1 MTWMRAASSNCMPRV
16 GYAVV
21 DVETTGFRP
30 GDDRIVEIAV
40 ITADLY
46 REPIR
51 AWHSLINPQRPIP
64 AEATAVHGI
73 ADHDVR
79 DAPTIQQVESTLLH
93 LLAGRAPVA
102 HKAEFDTQFLDAE
115 LPHPDPRFR
124 WGYASVCTLRAAQAG
139 LRRQSRTKLARCA
152 TDLGVRMLD
161 QFAHTALADA
171 LACAGLLRRL
181 QPDADHELSQAAL
194 HNPPRPP
201 APAEAARPRLLPGIT
216 GSDGQLDAWT
226 LVDLTRLGPL
236 PLPPWPTLATS
247 LADTSAPPRRGPAN
261 AGGPWTPADE
271 DALRAAW
278 IDASGHNPA
287 DLMGTLIAQFGR
299 SENALRSRLLKLLC
313 HPEIPGATVTESE
326 AARLGYQLRAQW
338 TPAAATRR

>member
-1 MTWMRAASSNCMPRV
+1 MTWMRTASSNCMPRV

-46 REPIR
+46 RESIR

-79 DAPTIQQVESTLLH
+79 DAPTIQQVASTLLH
-93 LLAGRAPVA
+93 LLAGRALVA
-102 HKAEFDTQFLDAE
+102 HKAEFDIQFLDAE
-115 LPHPDPRFR
+115 LPHPDPRFG
-124 WGYASVCTLRAAQAG
+124 WGNASVCTLRAAQAG

-152 TDLGVRMLD
+152 ADLGVRMLD
-161 QFAHTALADA
+161 QFAHTALSDA

-181 QPDADHELSQAAL
+181 QPDADHELRQAAL
-194 HNPPRPP
+194 HNPPQTP
-201 APAEAARPRLLPGIT
+201 APSVAARPRTLPGIT
-216 GSDGQLDAWT
+216 GTDGQLDAWT

-236 PLPPWPTLATS
+236 LLPPWPTAATS
-247 LADTSAPPRRGPAN
+247 PADTGAPPRCGPAN
-261 AGGPWTPADE
+261 AGGPWTSADE
-271 DALRAAW
+271 EALRATW
-278 IDASGHNPA
+278 IGASGHDPA
-287 DLMGTLIAQFGR
+287 DLMAALIAQFGR
-299 SENALRSRLLKLLC
+299 SENALRSRLLKLVC
-313 HPEIPGATVTESE
+313 HPEIPGTTVTESE
-326 AARLGYQLRAQW
+326 AARIGYRLRAQW
-338 TPAAATRR
+338 TPGARARR